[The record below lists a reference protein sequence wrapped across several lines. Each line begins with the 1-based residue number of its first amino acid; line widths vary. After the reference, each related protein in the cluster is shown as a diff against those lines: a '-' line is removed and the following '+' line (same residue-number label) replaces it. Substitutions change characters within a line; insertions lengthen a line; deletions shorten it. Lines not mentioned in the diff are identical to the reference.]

1 MSEAAR
7 SMRTRA
13 MSEHD
18 FDPDPQ
24 QEKVLAH
31 RRGHLLVTGPPGTGK
46 TAVLRERFARLIEE
60 GSDPERVALVVRTK
74 SARRG
79 ARRALLDRLSR
90 SLPGVRALTVH
101 GLAHHVIARRFDA
114 LDYDRAPD
122 VLTALDQ
129 FSKVRELLGGEH
141 RGDWPTYGAML
152 DLRGFADEVRQF
164 VLRAQESL
172 ADPDEI
178 VARAEAG
185 GLGGWR
191 ELTVFYRRYLHV
203 LADEGVVDFAGL
215 VNQAAAAAPRGDR
228 LFDHLL
234 VDDFQEATLAEEAL
248 IVGLGPDTL
257 VVAGDAGS
265 HVFSFQGATAVPL
278 RRFLE
283 HDPATT
289 HVDLATPHRSENPV
303 RRAWSLPH
311 TSEEHAVVA
320 RELRRI
326 HVEEGVPWSQMAVVV
341 RRHGSHVGGLLRA
354 LDDASIPRAPSEEGL
369 SLLAEP
375 AAQPFILAL
384 RWLARPGERDG
395 LVESVLV
402 SDLAGVSPAAARGL
416 VRAAQASGLSPSR
429 AIERDDGLAPDEVR
443 SLAILRQVLSDAERV
458 AARSVLDAFS
468 ILWRQLPCAARMVQ
482 AAEESSEGRRDLD
495 AVLAFSDAVARA
507 GERADSS
514 TAAFVEL
521 VEAGDEQ
528 LGLATPPPE
537 EQAQGVRVLT
547 AHATAGREFDT
558 VIIVGAMEG
567 NFPSL
572 SRPEPMF
579 DLAALDSPVSQSE
592 RNRLRLEDERRLFRV
607 VASRARR
614 GVLFTASDPHGQEA
628 TQASRSRFVAEMGTA
643 WTPGPAGGEGQPSS
657 VAEAAASW
665 RRMLSDR
672 RAPEGNRLA
681 ALDGLLAL
689 GAGPDRWWFQRDWT
703 GTERPLHESIR
714 VSYSKLDT
722 LENCGLQFVLNEEL
736 GLEGRAGYYAW
747 VGQLVHKIIEDCE
760 AGLIDR
766 SEEALASAAEERW
779 RSQEFPSH
787 AVSEAFRRSVTQ
799 KMLPTW
805 LAAYGET
812 KAIAGEIHFS
822 FPFEDATVSGFIDR
836 VGEVQSGGCQI
847 TDYKTGKSR
856 NARPDENLQLGIYF
870 LAVNHAE
877 ELQPFRPVKAV
888 ELAFLKESRDGG
900 VVRAQ
905 LGMTSA
911 AREEYGERMAERLR
925 GLIGRIKELNATETY
940 RPSPSANC
948 RYCQF
953 KTLCPLWPE
962 GKELFPLAERSGQ

>member
-1 MSEAAR
+1 MSDRVFE
-7 SMRTRA
+7 
-13 MSEHD
+13 
-18 FDPDPQ
+18 PDPQ

-31 RRGHLLVTGPPGTGK
+31 QRGHLLVTGAPGTGK
-46 TAVLRERFARLIEE
+46 SDILLERFARLIE
-60 GSDPERVALVVRTK
+60 GGADPERVGLVVRTK
-74 SARRG
+74 AARRT

-101 GLAHHVIARRFDA
+101 GLAHHVISRRFDA
-114 LDYDRAPD
+114 LDYERVPD

-141 RGDWPTYGAML
+141 PGDWPTYGAML
-152 DLRGFADEVRQF
+152 GLRGFADELRQL

-172 ADPDEI
+172 SDPNEI
-178 VARAEAG
+178 VAKAEDN
-185 GLGGWR
+185 GLLGWR
-191 ELTVFYRRYLHV
+191 EVAVFYRRYLHV

-215 VNQAAAAAPRGDR
+215 INQAAAAAPRGER

-248 IVGLGPDTL
+248 IVGLAPESV

-265 HVFSFQGATAVPL
+265 HVFSFQGATAIPL
-278 RRFLE
+278 GRFLQ
-283 HDPATT
+283 HDQAAA
-289 HVDLATPHRSENPV
+289 HVVLATPHRSRSPV
-303 RRAWSLPH
+303 YRAWSMAH

-326 HVEEGVPWSQMAVVV
+326 HVEEGVPWSQTAVVV
-341 RRHGSHVGGLLRA
+341 RRYGSHVGGLLRA
-354 LDDASIPRAPSEEGL
+354 LDDARIPRAPSEGGL

-375 AAQPFILAL
+375 ATQPFILAL
-384 RWLARPGERDG
+384 RWLARPAERDG

-416 VRAAQASGLSPSR
+416 VRASQAAGLPPAR
-429 AIERDDGLAPDEVR
+429 AIELDDGLALDEGR
-443 SLAILRQVLSDAERV
+443 SLAVLREVLADAERV
-458 AARSVLDAFS
+458 ATRSVLDAFS
-468 ILWRQLPCAARMVQ
+468 SLWRRLPCAARMVR
-482 AAEESSEGRRDLD
+482 AAEESTEGRRALD
-495 AVLAFSDAVARA
+495 AVLAFSGAVARA

-514 TAAFVEL
+514 TTAFVEL

-528 LGLATPPPE
+528 LGLAGVPPE
-537 EQAQGVRVLT
+537 EQAEGVRVLT

-558 VIIVGAMEG
+558 VVLVGAVEG

-579 DLAALDSPVSQSE
+579 DLAALDAPVSQSE

-614 GVLFTASDPHGQEA
+614 GVLFTASDPHGEEA
-628 TQASRSRFVAEMGTA
+628 TQAARSRFVAELGVGWTA
-643 WTPGPAGGEGQPSS
+643 GPSPGEGGQPLS
-657 VAEAAASW
+657 VREAAASW

-672 RAPEGNRLA
+672 RASTGHRLA

-689 GAGPDRWWFQRDWT
+689 RVAPNRWWFQRDWT
-703 GTERPLHESIR
+703 GTDRPLHESIR

-747 VGQLVHKIIEDCE
+747 VGQLVHRIIEDCE
-760 AGLIDR
+760 AGKIDR
-766 SEEALASAAEERW
+766 TEEALAAEAEDRW

-799 KMLPTW
+799 RMLPAW
-805 LAAYGET
+805 LATYGQT

-856 NARPDENLQLGIYF
+856 NARPDDNLQLGIYF
-870 LAVNHAE
+870 LAVNRAE

-888 ELAFLKESRDGG
+888 ELAFLKESRDGS

-911 AREEYGERMAERLR
+911 TREEYGERMGERLR
-925 GLIGRIKELNATETY
+925 GLIERVRELNATETY
-940 RPSPSANC
+940 RPNPSANC

-962 GKELFPLAERSGQ
+962 GKELFPLAGREGA